1 MYTYIFQQWKWPYDD
16 SNIPND
22 ALDPNHSPEQL
33 HYHCCQLQTTRVHG
47 IVVLYYY
54 MSPWRVKHYQNWNL
68 GEAWQNIV
76 FQYHFFETDESRAW
90 PLCHSWTCNLHSS
103 GLTWPRY
110 HESWVT
116 WCLSQSFMGCVKM
129 VWHDMMYAGTAKL
142 KDIHR
147 CCAMSGWRVAKKQFN
162 LGRYPLHTWRKRLQG
177 CGMIND
183 HETSWIWLQ

>member
-1 MYTYIFQQWKWPYDD
+1 M
-16 SNIPND
+16 
-22 ALDPNHSPEQL
+22 E
-33 HYHCCQLQTTRVHG
+33 CG
-47 IVVLYYY
+47 VVLLHVTLEGKALPELKFGGSMTEYRLPI
-54 MSPWRVKHYQNWNL
+54 SFLRNWRKQ
-68 GEAWQNIV
+68 
-76 FQYHFFETDESRAW
+76 AW